1 MGEDALEVF
10 STSWWLCLTMSGI
23 CLAFA
28 FLAAGLTMG
37 LISLEPGKLRN
48 LLNVDEA
55 YAKSNEEKEMLRQQK
70 EFGKRV
76 LPIIEDHHR
85 LLVTLLLTNS
95 LANEA
100 LPIFLNRLVPAWA
113 AVVLST
119 TLVLI
124 FGEVIPSAIFTG
136 PGQLAIVSRF
146 SPIVL
151 CFQTVLSVV
160 VRPIASLLDH
170 LLGADHRG
178 PYRQGELVAMLT
190 SDDMEGCVE
199 DDTKKMLL
207 GAVDTERIMVG
218 DEDILTPMDSV
229 FMLPMS
235 GTLDCDTMARILYT
249 GFSRV
254 LVYDHNQHNVRGMLI
269 VKRLIYVDPKSSRK
283 VCTIPLRKM
292 EVFNKDTTLHDAL
305 NVFQQGKSHLALV
318 VSNREKV
325 LTAWRFDKPIPPDV
339 HMAGIVTLESIL
351 EKILREQIED
361 EDDRRKAQLL
371 AGAIRSVRRPL
382 STFDLSD
389 DDTMH
394 QILRACF
401 ERWRTEWRLGIC
413 HRGSI
418 TFCPNSNPYLD
429 LERGLGQLPRAKSG
443 PLPNIDSP
451 CRLDTPL
458 LTRGGSKGLER
469 VPIART
475 ASVR

>member
-1 MGEDALEVF
+1 MAADVAVEAF
-10 STSWWLCLTMSGI
+10 SSEWWFCLAMSSM

-37 LISLEPGKLRN
+37 MISLEPGKLRN

-55 YAKSNEEKEMLRQQK
+55 YAKTDEEKERLRQQK
-70 EFGKRV
+70 EYGRRV

-100 LPIFLNRLVPAWA
+100 LPIFLNRLVPAWL

-119 TLVLI
+119 SLVLI

-136 PGQLAIVSRF
+136 PEQLAVVARF
-146 SPIVL
+146 SPIVVA
-151 CFQTVLSVV
+151 FQCLLSIV
-160 VRPIASLLDH
+160 VRPIAATLDH
-170 LLGADHRG
+170 VLGADHRG
-178 PYRQGELVAMLT
+178 PYHQGELVAMLA
-190 SDDMEGCVE
+190 SDQLEGCVE
-199 DDTKKMLL
+199 ADTKKMLL
-207 GAVDTERIMVG
+207 GAVDTERMMVG
-218 DEDILTPMDSV
+218 DEDILTPMGSV
-229 FMLPMS
+229 FMIPIS
-235 GTLDCDTMARILYT
+235 GTLDGDTMARILYS

-254 LVYDHNQHNVRGMLI
+254 LVYDHNMHNIRGMLI
-269 VKRLIYVDPKSSRK
+269 VKRLIYVDPKDNRK
-283 VCTIPLRKM
+283 VSTFPLRKM

-305 NVFQQGKSHLALV
+305 NIFQQGKSHLALV

-325 LTAWRFDKPIPPDV
+325 LHAWRLQKPIPPDV

-389 DDTMH
+389 DDTMRG
-394 QILRACF
+394 LVAACF
-401 ERWRTEWRLGIC
+401 GRWRIEWKLGRGRASMPAC
-413 HRGSI
+413 HWNGG
-418 TFCPNSNPYLD
+418 FAD
-429 LERGLGQLPRAKSG
+429 LERGLPRCKSG
-443 PLPNIDSP
+443 PLPYLQGVESP
-451 CRLDTPL
+451 VRPARLDTPL
-458 LTRGGSKGLER
+458 LRGLARRGS
-469 VPIART
+469 T
-475 ASVR
+475 